1 MRKLIINAD
10 DFGLSEAVNYGILK
24 GFQEGV
30 VTSTTIM
37 ANMPSFD
44 HAVMLAKANPDLHVG
59 VHLNVTC
66 YKPLLQTHK
75 TLIEKDGYFRNQ
87 RYLEDFDEEEI
98 YQEMKAQI
106 EKVMASGLVIDH
118 LDSHHHVHTTSKCR
132 TAIERLLKEYSYPIR
147 GGFEYQSDVLQ
158 SDLILAFYDQ
168 GISLSSFEQIIKGLK
183 EDTIYDLMCHP
194 AYVDKFLTSV
204 TSYALPRIDELDI
217 LCAQESKDILAKEQV
232 ELTTYQSIK

>member
-30 VTSTTIM
+30 VTSATIM
-37 ANMPSFD
+37 ANMPAFD
-44 HAVMLAKANPDLHVG
+44 HAVALAKANPELHVG

-66 YKPLLQTHK
+66 YQPLLKTHS

-87 RYLEDFDEEEI
+87 RYLDEFDEEEI

-106 EKVMASGLVIDH
+106 EKVLDSGLEIDH
-118 LDSHHHVHTTSKCR
+118 LDSHHHVHTTRKCK
-132 TAIERLLKEYSYPIR
+132 TAIERLLKEYPFPIR
-147 GGFEYQSDVLQ
+147 GGFVYPNDALQ
-158 SDLILAFYDQ
+158 SDLILAFYDK
-168 GISLSSFEQIIKGLK
+168 GISVSSFTHIIQGLK
-183 EDTIYDLMCHP
+183 EDKVYDLMCHP

-217 LCAQESKDILAKEQV
+217 LCAQESKDILEKEQV
-232 ELTTYQSIK
+232 ELTTYTSLR

>member
-24 GFQEGV
+24 GFLEGV

-37 ANMPSFD
+37 ANMPAFE
-44 HAVMLAKANPDLHVG
+44 HAVALAKEHPQLHVG

-66 YKPLLQTHK
+66 YKPLLQTHR

-87 RYLEDFDEEEI
+87 RYLEEFDEEEI

-106 EKVMASGLVIDH
+106 EKVLDSGLKIDH
-118 LDSHHHVHTTSKCR
+118 LDSHHHVHTTKTCKS
-132 TAIERLLKEYSYPIR
+132 AIERLLKEYPYPIR
-147 GGFEYQSDVLQ
+147 GGFVYPNDAIQ
-158 SDLILAFYDQ
+158 SDLILAFYDK
-168 GISLSSFEQIIKGLK
+168 GISLSSFANIIKGLK

-217 LCAQESKDILAKEQV
+217 LCAQEVKDILAKEQV